1 MRWLG
6 FCVHHPCFLIVL
18 FQIRKRNLTR
28 LNVEAEL
35 NMTDNIVDLDAKMKQ
50 RSKERDLPMDQPIDL
65 ASALKLGVLEVTEAI
80 EGKKA
85 MITFMFDENGD
96 TEVIQAG
103 LIDTFSTIGFL
114 EYYKAELLN
123 NSTHY

>member
-1 MRWLG
+1 
-6 FCVHHPCFLIVL
+6 
-18 FQIRKRNLTR
+18 
-28 LNVEAEL
+28 
-35 NMTDNIVDLDAKMKQ
+35 MTDNIVDLDAKMKQ

>member
-6 FCVHHPCFLIVL
+6 FCVRHPCFLIVL